1 MTYNYIIYE
10 KIKGLAKI
18 KLNRPE
24 KLNALNS
31 EVYAE
36 LENVLVDCERNPE
49 IKVILITGN
58 EKAFGAGADV
68 DGMTTAM

>member
-1 MTYNYIIYE
+1 M
-10 KIKGLAKI
+10 KKLKGLAKI
-18 KLNRPE
+18 KLYRPE

-36 LENVLVDCERNPE
+36 LENVLVDCERDPE